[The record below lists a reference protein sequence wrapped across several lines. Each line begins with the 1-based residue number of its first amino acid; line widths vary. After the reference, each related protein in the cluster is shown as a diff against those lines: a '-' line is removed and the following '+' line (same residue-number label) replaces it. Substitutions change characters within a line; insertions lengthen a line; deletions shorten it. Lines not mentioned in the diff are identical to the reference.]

1 MPGSLRQA
9 QYSIALLAGLL
20 FCAAIAPAGQ
30 AQAAATDSEQAA
42 STNSGQAYPARP
54 IRMIV
59 PFPPGGSNDIV
70 ARVVGQQ
77 MTERLGKPVVIDNR
91 GGAGGM
97 IGTETAIHAQPDGY
111 TLLIISV
118 AYAYNPWIHKLNYDP
133 VKAVAPVAQLGTG
146 PNSLV
151 VHPSVPAN
159 SVKELIALARAK
171 PGQLNYATAGIGS
184 FQHMSSEMF
193 RIMAGINIVHIPF
206 KGGGPAMLAVIA
218 GQSQISI
225 GSLLQ
230 TLPHIRSGKLK
241 PLGTGGARRSPA
253 LPDVPTIAEAG
264 VPGYE
269 ANNWWGIIA
278 PAGLSPAIVR
288 KLNTEIAAILATPET
303 QKWFLGEGGE
313 AVSRTPDGFG
323 KWILSEMDKWGK
335 VVKQAGIK
343 AE

>member
-1 MPGSLRQA
+1 MGISTPKLA
-9 QYSIALLAGLL
+9 ALALALLALPG
-20 FCAAIAPAGQ
+20 
-30 AQAAATDSEQAA
+30 AAAAADS
-42 STNSGQAYPARP
+42 YPTRP
-54 IRMIV
+54 IRLMV

-70 ARVVGQQ
+70 ARVIGQQ
-77 MTERLGKPVVIDNR
+77 LMERMGKPVVIDNR

-97 IGTETAIHAQPDGY
+97 IGTDTAIHSIPDGY

-118 AYAYNPWIHKLNYDP
+118 AYAYNPWLYKLNYDP
-133 VKAVAPVAQLGTG
+133 VKSIAPVAQLGTG

-151 VHPSVPAN
+151 IHPSVPAN
-159 SVKELIALARAK
+159 SVKELIALAKAK
-171 PGQLNYATAGIGS
+171 PGSLNYATAGIGS

-193 RIMAGINIVHIPF
+193 RLMAGINIVHIPF
-206 KGGGPAMLAVIA
+206 KGGGPAMLAVMA

-241 PLGTGGARRSPA
+241 ALGTGGARRSPA

-269 ANNWWGIIA
+269 ANNWWGIVA
-278 PAGLSPAIVR
+278 PAATPPAVVKKI
-288 KLNTEIAAILATPET
+288 NTEVAAILATPET
-303 QKWFLGEGGE
+303 QKWFLSEGGE
-313 AVSRTPDGFG
+313 AVSRTPDEFR
-323 KWILSEMDKWGK
+323 KWIFSEMGKWGK

>member
-1 MPGSLRQA
+1 MGISAPKLAASAL
-9 QYSIALLAGLL
+9 ALLALSG
-20 FCAAIAPAGQ
+20 
-30 AQAAATDSEQAA
+30 AAAAADS
-42 STNSGQAYPARP
+42 YPARP
-54 IRMIV
+54 VRLIV

-70 ARVVGQQ
+70 GRVIGQQ
-77 MTERLGKPVVIDNR
+77 LGERLGKPVVIDNR
-91 GGAGGM
+91 GGAGGL
-97 IGTETAIHAQPDGY
+97 IGTETAVHAQPDGY

-118 AYAYNPWIHKLNYDP
+118 AYAYNPSLYKLPYDP
-133 VKAVAPVAQLGTG
+133 VKAIAPVAQLGTG

-159 SVKELIALARAK
+159 SVKELVALAKAK

-193 RIMAGINIVHIPF
+193 RIMSGVNIVHIPY

-218 GQSQISI
+218 GQAQISI

-241 PLGTGGARRSPA
+241 ALGTGGARRSPA
-253 LPDVPTIAEAG
+253 LPDVPTVAEAG

-269 ANNWWGIIA
+269 ANNWWGIVA
-278 PAGLSPAIVR
+278 PAATPPAVVKKI
-288 KLNTEIAAILATPET
+288 NTEVAAILATPET
-303 QKWFLGEGGE
+303 QKWFLSEGGE
-313 AVSRTPDGFG
+313 AVSRTPDEFR
-323 KWILSEMDKWGK
+323 KWILSEMAKWGK

>member
-1 MPGSLRQA
+1 MNRTFG
-9 QYSIALLAGLL
+9 I
-20 FCAAIAPAGQ
+20 CAAIAAMILPGVTSAVM
-30 AQAAATDSEQAA
+30 AADS
-42 STNSGQAYPARP
+42 YPTRP
-54 IRMIV
+54 IRLIV

-70 ARVVGQQ
+70 GRVIGQQ
-77 MTERLGKPVVIDNR
+77 LGERLGKPLVIDNR
-91 GGAGGM
+91 GGAGGL

-111 TLLIISV
+111 TLLVISV
-118 AYAYNPWIHKLNYDP
+118 AYSYSPAIYKLPYDS
-133 VKAVAPVAQLGTG
+133 VKAIAPIAQLGTG

-151 VHPSVPAN
+151 IHPGVPAN
-159 SVKELIALARAK
+159 SVKDLVALAKAK
-171 PGQLNYATAGIGS
+171 PGQLNYATAGIGT

-193 RIMAGINIVHIPF
+193 RIMSGINIVHIPY
-206 KGGGPAMLAVIA
+206 KGGGPATLAVIA
-218 GQSQISI
+218 GQAQISI

-269 ANNWWGIIA
+269 ASNWWGIVA
-278 PAGLSPAIVR
+278 PAAISPAIVKR
-288 KLNTEIAAILATPET
+288 INTEVAAILATPET
-303 QKWFLGEGGE
+303 QKWFLGEGAE
-313 AVSRTPDGFG
+313 AVSRTPDEFR
-323 KWILSEMDKWGK
+323 KWILSEMAKWGK

>member
-1 MPGSLRQA
+1 MRKTLGA
-9 QYSIALLAGLL
+9 CAALSALMLVGG
-20 FCAAIAPAGQ
+20 AAIAADAWP
-30 AQAAATDSEQAA
+30 T
-42 STNSGQAYPARP
+42 RP
-54 IRMIV
+54 IRLIV

-70 ARVVGQQ
+70 GRVIGQQ
-77 MTERLGKPVVIDNR
+77 LGERLGKPVVIDNR

-97 IGTETAIHAQPDGY
+97 IGTETAVHAHPDGH

-118 AYAYNPWIHKLNYDP
+118 AYAYNPSLYKLNFDP
-133 VKAVAPVAQLGTG
+133 VRAVAPVAQLGTG

-151 VHPSVPAN
+151 IHPSVPAN
-159 SVKELIALARAK
+159 SVKELIALAKAR
-171 PGQLNYATAGIGS
+171 PGALNYATAGIGS

-193 RIMAGINIVHIPF
+193 RLMAGINIVHIPF
-206 KGGGPAMLAVIA
+206 KGGGPAMLAVMA

-241 PLGTGGARRSPA
+241 ALATGGAKRSPA
-253 LPDVPTIAEAG
+253 LPDVPTVAEAG

-269 ANNWWGIIA
+269 ANNWWGIVA
-278 PAGLSPAIVR
+278 PAATPPAVVKRI
-288 KLNTEIAAILATPET
+288 NTEVAAILATPET
-303 QKWFLGEGGE
+303 QKWFLSEGGE
-313 AVSRTPDGFG
+313 AVSRTPDEFR
-323 KWILSEMDKWGK
+323 KWILSEMAKWGK

>member
-1 MPGSLRQA
+1 MSGTPHGL
-9 QYSIALLAGLL
+9 IALAMAM
-20 FCAAIAPAGQ
+20 F
-30 AQAAATDSEQAA
+30 AAAAGTAIGAD
-42 STNSGQAYPARP
+42 YPERP
-54 IRMIV
+54 VRLIV

-70 ARVVGQQ
+70 ARVIGQQ
-77 MTERLGKPVVIDNR
+77 LMERIGKPVVIDNR

-97 IGTETAIHAQPDGY
+97 IGTDTAVHSIPDGY

-118 AYAYNPWIHKLNYDP
+118 AYAYNPWLYKLNFDP
-133 VKAVAPVAQLGTG
+133 VKDVAPVAQLGTG
-146 PNSLV
+146 PNSMV

-159 SVKELIALARAK
+159 SVKELIALAKAK
-171 PGQLNYATAGIGS
+171 PGVLNYATAGIGS

-193 RIMAGINIVHIPF
+193 RVMAGINIVHIPF

-241 PLGTGGARRSPA
+241 ALATGGAKRSPA
-253 LPDVPTIAEAG
+253 LPEVPTVAEAG

-269 ANNWWGIIA
+269 ANNWWGIVA
-278 PAGLSPAIVR
+278 PAATPPAIVR
-288 KLNTEIAAILATPET
+288 KLNTDIAAILATPET
-303 QKWFLGEGGE
+303 QKWFISEGGE
-313 AVSRTPDGFG
+313 AVSRTPEDFR
-323 KWILSEMDKWGK
+323 KWILSEMAKWGK
-335 VVKQAGIK
+335 VVRQAGIK

>member
-1 MPGSLRQA
+1 MKTAAHG
-9 QYSIALLAGLL
+9 LLALAVLALAGG
-20 FCAAIAPAGQ
+20 AAIAA
-30 AQAAATDSEQAA
+30 E
-42 STNSGQAYPARP
+42 AYPTRP
-54 IRMIV
+54 VRMIV

-70 ARVVGQQ
+70 GRVIGQHLG
-77 MTERLGKPVVIDNR
+77 ERLGKPVVIDNR
-91 GGAGGM
+91 GGAGGL

-118 AYAYNPWIHKLNYDP
+118 AYAYNPSLYKLPYDP
-133 VKAVAPVAQLGTG
+133 VKAIAPVAQLGTG

-151 VHPSVPAN
+151 VHPSVPAK
-159 SVKELIALARAK
+159 SVKELVALARAK

-193 RIMAGINIVHIPF
+193 RIMSGTNIVHIPY

-218 GQSQISI
+218 GQAQISI

-230 TLPHIRSGKLK
+230 TLPHIRSGKLRA
-241 PLGTGGARRSPA
+241 LGTGGATRSPA
-253 LPDVPTIAEAG
+253 LPEVPTIAEAG

-269 ANNWWGIIA
+269 ANNWWGIVA
-278 PAGLSPAIVR
+278 PAATPPAIVKR
-288 KLNTEIAAILATPET
+288 LNTDVAAILATPET
-303 QKWFLGEGGE
+303 QKWFVSEGGE
-313 AVSRTPDGFG
+313 AVSRTPDEFR
-323 KWILSEMDKWGK
+323 KWILSEMAKWGK